1 MKKKK
6 AQKRSNINIKGG
18 QAPKTRKK
26 VPKAK
31 KVKPK
36 ISLASLYSYRRSK
49 ENDPLS
55 RKIFDKKPSSF
66 TKDEI
71 NKLVKG
77 VNDRLY
83 KLEKAGLAQ
92 KSKAYQNIM
101 RYAMG
106 GDPAYNVDLE
116 RGTVRLT
123 QDMSRFKTKQEMYD
137 YINRAQQILSNQ
149 TSSVGGTNKAIRSAY
164 ETFMKNPQ
172 MYSINKD
179 GKIKPLRL
187 SLEEYRNI
195 WKAYKSNVEP
205 DDKSKY
211 ESQTVIDFIHATRA
225 MEYYEIPPEQLNK
238 AFKYYA
244 QQKDQY
250 EDMFAFM
257 IDNPG
262 IFSEI

>member
-6 AQKRSNINIKGG
+6 PQKRRNINIKGG

-36 ISLASLYSYRRSK
+36 ISLGSLYSFKRSK

-92 KSKAYQNIM
+92 ESRAYQNIM

-106 GDPAYNVDLE
+106 GDPAYNVDLAK
-116 RGTVRLT
+116 GTVRLT

-149 TSSVGGTNKAIRSAY
+149 TSSVGGTNKAIKKAY
-164 ETFMKNPQ
+164 ESFMKNYLGATLNFLDVDTVGEIY
-172 MYSINKD
+172 YS
-179 GKIKPLRL
+179 
-187 SLEEYRNI
+187 EEYEEMGSFPGENSV
-195 WKAYKSNVEP
+195 KLV
-205 DDKSKY
+205 DG
-211 ESQTVIDFIHATRA
+211 VIYVKTENKTR
-225 MEYYEIPPEQLNK
+225 
-238 AFKYYA
+238 
-244 QQKDQY
+244 
-250 EDMFAFM
+250 
-257 IDNPG
+257 
-262 IFSEI
+262 